1 MPYFLRQFFMALPF
15 KLREEDKIKHMA
27 WSFCLTL
34 MALAVL
40 SPVLAFGAVF
50 LTWFGQHL
58 LLTAVL
64 SLS

>member
-1 MPYFLRQFFMALPF
+1 MLYSLRHFLVALPF

-40 SPVLAFGAVF
+40 PPVLAFGAVF
-50 LTWFGQHL
+50 LLGLANIFC
-58 LLTAVL
+58 
-64 SLS
+64 